1 MRVLIT
7 MMLLLVVGA
16 GAPAQ
21 SDIPE
26 TPAATIEDFFAP
38 PILGDDAPPC
48 EEPCCQHASCSPTGL
63 FYVHADALYLN
74 LNNDD
79 NQKLVLNQ
87 TNGRT
92 RLTSNDLGLDY
103 QTGYRIAV
111 GAPLGGSA
119 TIEALYFG
127 MNHWDASSAVSGDNN
142 LRIPGDLALATNDF
156 FGANRM
162 DACYSVT
169 LHNAEANYFQRLD
182 GNFELLAGFR
192 YMQFSED
199 FNLRALDAD
208 AEQSDYSVATDNRLY
223 GGQLGAR
230 WRTSG
235 RWLNLEF
242 IGKAGIFCN
251 EASQATFVGDQ
262 NNTLVLRNSRT
273 QGSAVSFIGE
283 LGLQGSVRLADS
295 LYLRAGYNLFWLQG
309 VARAPGQLDFT
320 DTSESGRA
328 LRDNGAAFVHGANA
342 GLEFRW

>member
-1 MRVLIT
+1 MRILVT
-7 MMLLLVVGA
+7 MMVLLVFGA

-21 SDIPE
+21 SDSPK
-26 TPAATIEDFFAP
+26 TPAGTIEEFFEA
-38 PILGDDAPPC
+38 PILSDDAPPC
-48 EEPCCQHASCSPTGL
+48 EEPCCQPAACCSTGV
-63 FYVHADALYLN
+63 FYVHADALFLN
-74 LNNDD
+74 LNDGD
-79 NQKLVLNQ
+79 NQSLVLNQ

-111 GAPLGGSA
+111 GASLGCSA
-119 TIEALYFG
+119 SIEALYFG
-127 MNHWDASSAVSGDNN
+127 VNDWDSSRAVSGDND
-142 LRIPGDLALATNDF
+142 LRIPGDLALATDDF

-235 RWLNLEF
+235 RWLNLDF

-251 EASQATFVGDQ
+251 EASQSTFVGDQ

-273 QGSAVSFIGE
+273 RGSAVSFLGE
-283 LGLQGSVRLADS
+283 LGLQGSVCLARGV
-295 LYLRAGYNLFWLQG
+295 YLHAGYNLFWLQG
-309 VARAPGQLDFT
+309 LARAPEQLDFT
-320 DTSESGRA
+320 DTAESGRA
-328 LRDNGAAFVHGANA
+328 LRDNAAAFVHGANA